1 MRTYNEENAKKIID
15 FWKSYGLSD
24 FAISGWLS
32 NWCIESGLRSDNA
45 QNAYMNK
52 YGITDEEYIQRVDDG
67 TWKTP
72 DTNADFAHDKIG
84 MGLAQWTSSGRK
96 QGLWDYVRS
105 KSVSIADLNAQLNYA
120 YIEYSSKSFRDTK
133 DGLDVATS
141 AGEAAIVIMTTYE
154 KPASMKDPSKQ
165 KERADLAEEFY
176 QKYFASDVE
185 PVVKTNKVLALS
197 AGHYL
202 YTSGKRCLKSIDPTE
217 TREWVLNSRIADKL
231 TDILSAYEGVSVLR
245 LDDPT
250 GENPVSL
257 DERAKKSDNHQADFY
272 LAIHHN
278 AGINGGSG
286 GGVTVYHYPTE
297 RNKKEATEIYKD
309 LIAANGLVG
318 NRATPVIQTTDLYEV
333 CAPLAD
339 SILVENGF
347 MDSTTD
353 TPIILT
359 EDFANK
365 SAMGLAKFFIDM
377 WGLTIKKDGNAS
389 DLLEE
394 IESIRNNIKALETEL
409 DLKIAELKSIV
420 GR

>member
-1 MRTYNEENAKKIID
+1 MKPYNEENAKKIID

-32 NWCIESGLRSDNA
+32 NWCIESGMRSDNA

-52 YGITDEEYIQRVDDG
+52 YGITDEEYVQRVDDG

-105 KSVSIADLNAQLNYA
+105 KGVSIADLNAQLSYA

-133 DGLDVATS
+133 DGLDNATS
-141 AGEAAIVIMTTYE
+141 AYDAAIVIMTTYE
-154 KPASMKDPSKQ
+154 KPGSMKDPNKQ
-165 KERADLAEEFY
+165 KERGDLAEEFY
-176 QKYFASDVE
+176 QIYFASNVE
-185 PVVKTNKVLALS
+185 PVTDKPLVLALS

-231 TDILSAYEGVSVLR
+231 ADILSAYEGVSVLR

-250 GENPVSL
+250 GENPISL
-257 DERAKKSDNHQADFY
+257 KERAKKSDNHQADFY

-278 AGINGGSG
+278 AGVHGGSG
-286 GGVTVYHYPTE
+286 GGVTVYHYPTDK
-297 RNKKEATEIYKD
+297 NKAQATELYKD
-309 LIAANGLVG
+309 LVGANGLVG
-318 NRATPVIQTTDLYEV
+318 NRVTPIVATTDLYEV
-333 CAPLAD
+333 REPQAD

-347 MDSTTD
+347 MDSKTD

-365 SAMGLAKFFIDM
+365 SAQGLAKFFVNM
-377 WGLTIKKDGNAS
+377 WGLQLKKEGNAS
-389 DLLEE
+389 DLLAE
-394 IESIRNNIKALETEL
+394 IESIRNNIKALEVEL
-409 DLKIAELKSIV
+409 DEKLLALGSLI

>member
-1 MRTYNEENAKKIID
+1 MKPYNEENAKKIID

-45 QNAYMNK
+45 QNYYINK
-52 YGITDEEYIQRVDDG
+52 WGITDEEYVKRVDDG
-67 TWKTP
+67 TWRTP
-72 DTNADFAHDKIG
+72 DTNMDFAHDSCG

-105 KSVSIADLNAQLNYA
+105 KGVSIADLNAQLNYA
-120 YIEYSSKSFRDTK
+120 YIEYSSKSYRATK
-133 DGLDVATS
+133 DGLDNATS
-141 AGEAAIVIMTTYE
+141 AYDAAIVIMTTYE
-154 KPASMKDPSKQ
+154 KPGSMKDPNKQ
-165 KERADLAEEFY
+165 KERGDLAEEFY
-176 QKYFASDVE
+176 QIYFASNVE
-185 PVVKTNKVLALS
+185 PVTDKPLVLALS

-202 YTSGKRCLKSIDPTE
+202 YTNGKRCLKSIDPTE

-250 GENPVSL
+250 GENPISL
-257 DERAKKSDNHQADFY
+257 EERAKKSDNHNADFY

-278 AGINGGSG
+278 AGVNGGSG
-286 GGVTVYHYPTE
+286 GGVTVYHYPTDK
-297 RNKKEATEIYKD
+297 NKAQATELYKD
-309 LIAANGLVG
+309 LVGANGLVG
-318 NRATPVIQTTDLYEV
+318 NRVTPIRATTELYEV
-333 CAPLAD
+333 REPQAD

-347 MDSTTD
+347 MDSKTD

-365 SAMGLAKFFIDM
+365 SAQGLAKFFVNM
-377 WGLTIKKDGNAS
+377 WGLQLKKEGSAS
-389 DLLEE
+389 DLLAE
-394 IESIRNNIKALETEL
+394 IESIRNNIKALEVEL
-409 DLKIAELKSIV
+409 DEKLLALGSLI